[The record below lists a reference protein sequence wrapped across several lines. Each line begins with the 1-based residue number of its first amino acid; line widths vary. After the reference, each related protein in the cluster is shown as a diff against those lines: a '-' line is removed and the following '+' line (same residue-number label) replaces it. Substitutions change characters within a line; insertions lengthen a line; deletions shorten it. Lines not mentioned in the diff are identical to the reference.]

1 MSERGMK
8 KWAPYKSLIEQEKYL
23 KKAHQDNNVVKKP
36 TLSSDEAEY
45 INEILVNYHGEEL
58 EITFWRNDKLNTV
71 STILVK
77 IDPVNKKIVLPER
90 KTIYFSE
97 LISLER
103 IRWPRCHL

>member
-23 KKAHQDNNVVKKP
+23 KKASVDNEKQVRP
-36 TLSSDEAEY
+36 QISSDEAEI

-58 EITFWRNDKLNTV
+58 LVSYWRNEKINTI
-71 STILVK
+71 STVLAK
-77 IDPVNKKIVLPER
+77 IDAENKKIVLPNTR
-90 KTIYFSE
+90 TIYFSE

-103 IRWPRCHL
+103 VR

>member
-23 KKAHQDNNVVKKP
+23 KKASQNNEKQVRP
-36 TLSSDEAEY
+36 QISSDEAEN

-58 EITFWRNDKLNTV
+58 NITFWRNEKLNTIA
-71 STILVK
+71 SILVK
-77 IDPVNKKIVLPER
+77 IDPENKKIVLPER
-90 KTIYFSE
+90 RTIYFRE

-103 IRWPRCHL
+103 IR